1 MNFRREPTLIIA
13 TIGSLLSLL
22 AGFGLDF
29 LTTDQAGL
37 IVAVLTAGLGAWNA
51 LKVRPVAPTAI
62 VYLIATVAAL
72 LSTYGLDLS
81 QEKVGLITGAILWTL
96 SLILR
101 GQVSPTA
108 TGGGVNEEA
117 VRARSG
123 PSPY

>member
-29 LTTDQAGL
+29 LSTEQAGL
-37 IVAVLTAGLGAWNA
+37 IVGFLTAALGVWNS

-62 VYLIATVAAL
+62 VYAISVAAAL
-72 LSTYGLDLS
+72 AATYGLDVS
-81 QEKVGLITGAILWTL
+81 QEKVGLITGAVLMTL

-101 GQVSPTA
+101 GQVSPLETTA
-108 TGGGVNEEA
+108 A
-117 VRARSG
+117 SVRARSG